1 MRKLFSNM
9 PLIQEL
15 RQTPPKEGWFTNHYG
30 GHSNG
35 GQSVQNDGCKRP
47 WQIHNTM
54 KLDGIRDRIDEMGLS
69 IIEKSIALTSL
80 ILALDKVDNTLGHYV
95 SYLKQWAPR
104 SYNHLHL
111 EVPRLYPHDKKHI
124 VHRKDVFDVAGV
136 DVDLAYYDPPYGSNN
151 EKMPPSRVRYASYY
165 HPWTTICLNDKP
177 DLFGKSNRRS
187 DTSDQLAASVFEE
200 FRRSP
205 STDRFIA
212 VEAIERLIQKTRA
225 KWIML
230 SYSSAGRSTAVE
242 LNEILSHSGEVVKVQ
257 KIDYQKNVMAEMKW
271 TNEWIRESNGKHQEF
286 LFLVCKE

>member
-1 MRKLFSNM
+1 
-9 PLIQEL
+9 
-15 RQTPPKEGWFTNHYG
+15 
-30 GHSNG
+30 
-35 GQSVQNDGCKRP
+35 
-47 WQIHNTM
+47 
-54 KLDGIRDRIDEMGLS
+54 
-69 IIEKSIALTSL
+69 
-80 ILALDKVDNTLGHYV
+80 
-95 SYLKQWAPR
+95 
-104 SYNHLHL
+104 
-111 EVPRLYPHDKKHI
+111 
-124 VHRKDVFDVAGV
+124 
-136 DVDLAYYDPPYGSNN
+136 
-151 EKMPPSRVRYASYY
+151 MPPSRVRYASYY

-230 SYSSAGRSTAVE
+230 SYSSAGRSTAEE

-271 TNEWIRESNGKHQEF
+271 TNEWTRESNGKHQEF